1 MAETMGLDPEQ
12 VEIIRRAAM
21 MHDIG
26 KIGVPDAVL
35 RKPGPLTPQE
45 RTIMEQHVLIGTR
58 MLDRLGFLGPEIA
71 IIRHHHERWDGRG
84 YPDGI
89 AGNGI
94 PLGAQVLA
102 VADTFDAITSDRAYH
117 RASDLPTA
125 MKTISE
131 ESGRQ
136 FNPAVADALGQWVR
150 QPTRNLARM
159 WTGNSVI
166 S

>member
-1 MAETMGLDPEQ
+1 MELDPED

-58 MLDRLGFLGPEIA
+58 MLDRLGFLGPEIP
-71 IIRHHHERWDGRG
+71 IIRHHHERWDGKG

-89 AGNGI
+89 AGDGI
-94 PLGAQVLA
+94 PLGARLLA
-102 VADTFDAITSDRAYH
+102 VADAFDAITSDRIYR
-117 RASDLPTA
+117 RARDLPTA
-125 MKTISE
+125 MGILSG
-131 ESGRQ
+131 ESRRQ
-136 FNPAVADALGQWVR
+136 FNPEAVDAMAQWLGESAGNVR
-150 QPTRNLARM
+150 NTGPT
-159 WTGNSVI
+159 TS
-166 S
+166 